1 MNGKKYQESDKV
13 SAGFILAGMVF
24 FGLTNSFPLCVLL
37 FMGTGLIS
45 AVIFIEGSVPYQ
57 NMKEQ
62 KAANLRLAMTAG
74 CCLCIAAVSYHL
86 VVSLRRMIEGGM
98 LSFAYFIMLEV
109 GRELF
114 HVGMLICVILSFHR
128 GWCKF
133 TGSFFAGAYLFLR
146 GVSTPWYV
154 LVWDLPVP
162 MERKLLF
169 FLREGCLFLYCVGML
184 LFFQRRFRRTSS
196 EEEAFGAEAAG
207 ILSLEAVGDEG
218 GMKPV
223 ESGYKKSVQQEN
235 CGYKGNTWLTVSS
248 VIYMVLAIIG
258 AGFSSFIFVAHYL
271 DAYYLDTG
279 VGSITLYEGQ
289 FFSLF
294 IAACSLFD
302 NLFYLYVGLYG
313 SCYANRPEKARTCM
327 LLGWILL
334 AGAVIMFAGGCIV
347 IVRSAWLLVARIGI
361 LVILP
366 ALFRSVLAGVY
377 LKGGKELWKKRRK

>member
-1 MNGKKYQESDKV
+1 MNEKKYQESDKV

-24 FGLTNSFPLCVLL
+24 FGLTNSFPLRVLL
-37 FMGTGLIS
+37 FMGIGLIS
-45 AVIFIEGSVPYQ
+45 AVIFIGGPVPYQ
-57 NMKEQ
+57 NIKEQ

-74 CCLCIAAVSYHL
+74 CCLCIAAVSYNL
-86 VVSLRRMIEGGM
+86 VLSLRRMIEGSM
-98 LSFAYFIMLEV
+98 LSYAYYIMLEA

-114 HVGMLICVILSFHR
+114 HVGILICVILSFHR

-133 TGSFFAGAYLFLR
+133 TGSFFAGGYFFLR
-146 GVSTPWYV
+146 GVSTPWYM
-154 LVWDLPVP
+154 LVWELPVP
-162 MERKLLF
+162 LERKLLF

-184 LFFQRRFRRTSS
+184 LFFQRKFYRTSS
-196 EEEAFGAEAAG
+196 EEEIFGAEAAG
-207 ILSLEAVGDEG
+207 TVSLEEAGDEG
-218 GMKPV
+218 SMKPK
-223 ESGYKKSVQQEN
+223 EFGYKSSVQQED

-248 VIYMVLAIIG
+248 VIYTVLAIMG
-258 AGFSSFIFVAHYL
+258 AGFSSFIFAAHYL
-271 DAYYLDTG
+271 DTG
-279 VGSITLYEGQ
+279 AGNIMLYEGQ
-289 FFSLF
+289 LFSLF

-313 SCYANRPEKARTCM
+313 SCYANRPEKGRTCM

-347 IVRSAWLLVARIGI
+347 IVRSAWLLVERIGI

-366 ALFRSVLAGVY
+366 ALFRSVLAGIY